1 MAHMMAV
8 SHLLA
13 TSSENVDFM
22 VHGLLKYRLFG
33 QDLWITT
40 THVSILI
47 VMLLLI
53 VFFIVV
59 HRKMK
64 KKDPNEVPEIGRAHV

>member
-22 VHGLLKYRLFG
+22 VHGLLKYRG
-33 QDLWITT
+33 E
-40 THVSILI
+40 SI
-47 VMLLLI
+47 
-53 VFFIVV
+53 
-59 HRKMK
+59 RK
-64 KKDPNEVPEIGRAHV
+64 DQERNQEQSLDICIYLY